1 MKDMFHHIFDLNL
14 MIREEE
20 AARQIRIVLKKNPKN
35 SQQALEDIMKAIH
48 KESMDRD
55 YIRQSFKECEE
66 RRNKSNKDQMSIA
79 KIVSQVEKKTCIDM
93 F

>member
-55 YIRQSFKECEE
+55 YIRQVCEE
-66 RRNKSNKDQMSIA
+66 RRSKSNKDQISIA